1 MIYYDRIYVTEGMD
15 VNKTS
20 ASKECDFCH
29 YCYFLNC
36 SLSFNQLSANVMI
49 Y

>member
-1 MIYYDRIYVTEGMD
+1 MKMLYYDQIEVCEGID

-20 ASKECDFCH
+20 ASKECITFH
-29 YCYFLNC
+29 YCYFLGQEFRCINDG
-36 SLSFNQLSANVMI
+36 